1 MVTLTLRT
9 AYTTKDQ
16 LKADRA
22 NKFIGRGS
30 DRSST
35 NQYRI
40 DYGDNANCGVYEP
53 RDIVFISAEGNRQ
66 GRFMPDAEELK
77 LAVRAGVTFIT
88 DGEYDRQRPYNYGER
103 QIAFF
108 LNKYGY
114 HEVGSGV
121 WKPSMDS

>member
-9 AYTTKDQ
+9 AYTTEDQ

-30 DRSST
+30 ARSST
-35 NQYRI
+35 NQYRK
-40 DYGDNANCGVYEP
+40 DYGDMANTGYYEP
-53 RDIVFISAEGNRQ
+53 TDVVFISAEGNRQ
-66 GRFMPDAEELK
+66 GRLMPDAEELK

-88 DGEYDRQRPYNYGER
+88 DGEYDRQRPYNIGER

-114 HEVGSGV
+114 HEVSSGV
-121 WKPSMDS
+121 WKPIMNS